1 VEHRTASTNAN
12 PYRYGAP
19 VEAESFCD
27 RRDELATLT
36 ERMESGIHV
45 FVLSPRRYGKTSL
58 LLEGLRRFRHRGGR
72 GGYANLLFCTTD
84 DEVASVVL
92 TAVMREVLRPAGRAR
107 HSLEEM
113 LRHVRVTPQVSV
125 APDGAVR
132 VSFDTTASAGPAG
145 TIPWIDVLTDA
156 ITLLEHASGRRPAAL
171 VLDEFQQIAEI
182 GPKGMAGAFKAVA
195 DQARSTSL
203 VFSGSHLSVME
214 RLTRE
219 RGSPLLGMGEMLRL
233 DVVPEDEMVA
243 HLVDRAGAAGK
254 RMDADVAAEVY
265 DEAGAVPNDVQWLA
279 HAAFEAAGTRKVI
292 RSEEVVAG
300 MDSIVSRQASIFA
313 DRYEALSPAQQRI
326 VRDLARGPVA
336 KVYAKS
342 FLDAVRVANANA
354 VTTAL
359 RSLSAK
365 ELVRRREGQ
374 WELTNPFF
382 RAWLAGMTTA

>member
-1 VEHRTASTNAN
+1 
-12 PYRYGAP
+12 
-19 VEAESFCD
+19 
-27 RRDELATLT
+27 
-36 ERMESGIHV
+36 
-45 FVLSPRRYGKTSL
+45 
-58 LLEGLRRFRHRGGR
+58 
-72 GGYANLLFCTTD
+72 
-84 DEVASVVL
+84 
-92 TAVMREVLRPAGRAR
+92 
-107 HSLEEM
+107 
-113 LRHVRVTPQVSV
+113 PQVSV

-132 VSFDTTASAGPAG
+132 VSFDTTAGASPGG
-145 TIPWIDVLTDA
+145 TAAVSWIDVLTDA
-156 ITLLEHASGRRPAAL
+156 ITLLEHASDRRPAAL

-233 DVVPEDEMVA
+233 DVVPEDDMVA

-254 RMDADVAAEVY
+254 RMDADVATEVFRL
-265 DEAGAVPNDVQWLA
+265 AGAVPNDVQWLA
-279 HAAFEAAGTRKVI
+279 HAAFESAGTRKVI

-300 MDSIVSRQASIFA
+300 MESIVSRQASIFA
-313 DRYEALSPAQQRI
+313 DRYEALSRAQQRI
-326 VRDLARGPVA
+326 VRELARGPVA
-336 KVYAKS
+336 KVYAKA